1 MKLSEY
7 ASYDGLGLAELVRQ
21 GDITPRELAD
31 LALAA
36 IEQLNPKINAVVG
49 LIEEE
54 TEASLARSGEGG
66 PFDGVPFLIKDLG
79 ISYAGVLSEMGS
91 RLGRGV
97 VAPHDSEL
105 AIRLKR
111 SGVVTLGRTN
121 TPEFGVN
128 ASAEP
133 VANGPTRNP
142 WDLGRIAGGSS
153 GGSAAAVAAG
163 MVPLGHANDGAGS
176 IRFPAACCGVFGLK
190 PSRGRV
196 SFGPDADELA
206 FGLGSQLALSR
217 SVRDSAAMLDAI
229 EGLDVGT
236 RLMLPPPERPYLE
249 EAGRDPSPL
258 RVAFSANAPEGGTPV
273 DRQVCD
279 AINEIARLCEE
290 LGHEVREGAPGM
302 NVPDLANI
310 FLSLASPG
318 IAGWAGGLAEATG
331 RPLSEETLEATTLE
345 ILEYG
350 RRMTAIDLLASLDK
364 VNTLSRSTGRFFE
377 TCDVWLSPVTVSP
390 PIELG
395 VLDAN
400 AKGVDGQAWFEKIFS
415 YGAFTTIFNA
425 TGQPAM
431 SMPLCWSGDGLP
443 IGIQFAAGLG
453 REDIL
458 FQLAG
463 QLERARPWRDKR
475 PPLSI

>member
-1 MKLSEY
+1 M
-7 ASYDGLGLAELVRQ
+7 
-21 GDITPRELAD
+21 P
-31 LALAA
+31 
-36 IEQLNPKINAVVG
+36 
-49 LIEEE
+49 
-54 TEASLARSGEGG
+54 
-66 PFDGVPFLIKDLG
+66 
-79 ISYAGVLSEMGS
+79 
-91 RLGRGV
+91 
-97 VAPHDSEL
+97 
-105 AIRLKR
+105 
-111 SGVVTLGRTN
+111 
-121 TPEFGVN
+121 
-128 ASAEP
+128 
-133 VANGPTRNP
+133 
-142 WDLGRIAGGSS
+142 
-153 GGSAAAVAAG
+153 
-163 MVPLGHANDGAGS
+163 
-176 IRFPAACCGVFGLK
+176 
-190 PSRGRV
+190 
-196 SFGPDADELA
+196 
-206 FGLGSQLALSR
+206 
-217 SVRDSAAMLDAI
+217 
-229 EGLDVGT
+229 
-236 RLMLPPPERPYLE
+236 
-249 EAGRDPSPL
+249 
-258 RVAFSANAPEGGTPV
+258 
-273 DRQVCD
+273 
-279 AINEIARLCEE
+279 
-290 LGHEVREGAPGM
+290 
-302 NVPDLANI
+302 
-310 FLSLASPG
+310 
-318 IAGWAGGLAEATG
+318 GGLAEATG

-395 VLDAN
+395 ALDAN